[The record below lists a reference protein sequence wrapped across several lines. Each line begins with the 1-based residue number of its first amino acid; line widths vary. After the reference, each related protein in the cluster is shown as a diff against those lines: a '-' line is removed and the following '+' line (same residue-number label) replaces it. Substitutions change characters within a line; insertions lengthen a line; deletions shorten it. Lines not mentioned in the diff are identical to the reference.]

1 MNNNDLSKVLRF
13 IEENIRISEQTTIEY
28 LDPKGHIERLNS
40 KQNQVVFG
48 RRGSGKS
55 LLLKSLKSTDLE
67 KKLYITI
74 NIEDFKDISFPN
86 SISQVLINIIKKFK
100 KEIDGKYN
108 IFSYSKWK
116 KQKALIKKID
126 NYISDLNTKISEP
139 DTYNQNIKE
148 KQASKLS
155 GEASSGFDKSSA
167 KISSELADEYEN
179 SREIL
184 KDKLNELKNEI
195 SNFKELIEET
205 TLFLNKDILL
215 IFDDFYF
222 IRKHEQP
229 YFIDFFHRISK
240 NTRLYLKIATIK
252 HRTSL
257 YIQTDTYVGVEIGH
271 DIQSL
276 SLDYTLDDFNGL
288 VSFMKLLLE
297 HINNKVQVNI
307 DYDNILTENAF
318 RFLCLA
324 SGGVPR
330 DFLSLFINLG
340 SKMQNGVRN
349 VSKPN
354 VIDCSIENLPNKME
368 AFKTDTAEEKS
379 VLEHYLEFVK
389 EEIINQKRINAFLVS
404 NNDVLKF
411 PKINQA
417 VKELVDLRLFHLVNP
432 NISSAP
438 SDGKRYSAYMID
450 ISLFPNANPRA
461 FTQIEPGQ
469 KDERSRED
477 KLRSSPKLNLDKF
490 NNFIESLNLTRDITL
505 TNE

>member
-86 SISQVLINIIKKFK
+86 SISQVLISVIKKFK

-116 KQKALIKKID
+116 KQKELIKKID

-155 GEASSGFDKSSA
+155 GEASSGFHKSSA

-205 TLFLNKDILL
+205 TSFLNKDIFL
-215 IFDDFYF
+215 IFDEVQSGFGRTGKWAAYEHYGVTPDLSTWAKSMGGGMP
-222 IRKHEQP
+222 IGAVIGKQEIMDAVKP
-229 YFIDFFHRISK
+229 GLIGG
-240 NTRLYLKIATIK
+240 TYL
-252 HRTSL
+252 
-257 YIQTDTYVGVEIGH
+257 GNP
-271 DIQSL
+271 L
-276 SLDYTLDDFNGL
+276 SC
-288 VSFMKLLLE
+288 VAS
-297 HINNKVQVNI
+297 
-307 DYDNILTENAF
+307 
-318 RFLCLA
+318 LA
-324 SGGVPR
+324 S
-330 DFLSLFINLG
+330 I
-340 SKMQNGVRN
+340 KYMQKNN
-349 VSKPN
+349 
-354 VIDCSIENLPNKME
+354 
-368 AFKTDTAEEKS
+368 
-379 VLEHYLEFVK
+379 
-389 EEIINQKRINAFLVS
+389 INAAGDKVGRIVRDRFNQLQE
-404 NNDVLKF
+404 KF
-411 PKINQA
+411 PKNITDVRGLGAMLAIEFFNPETKMPDGDVA
-417 VKELVDLRLFHLVNP
+417 KAIVNKCLEKGLIVITSGTYGNCIRILSPLF
-432 NISSAP
+432 I
-438 SDGKRYSAYMID
+438 
-450 ISLFPNANPRA
+450 
-461 FTQIEPGQ
+461 
-469 KDERSRED
+469 ED
-477 KLRSSPKLNLDKF
+477 KILEKGLSILEETIKEILS
-490 NNFIESLNLTRDITL
+490 
-505 TNE
+505 